1 MIQSIETTG
10 KTTEDAL
17 KAALAELGL
26 TRDEV
31 SVEIVTMPKSG
42 FFGIGAVPA
51 KLRVSFD
58 DGRPEPQAAPEREKK
73 PAAEK
78 KPAPA
83 RNPGSEKKPAA
94 AKAPK
99 AKAPASAPAHAPES
113 AARPAGSREE
123 EAETFLRGLL
133 ERMGVECTIA
143 IAPREGGGMDITLD
157 GENMGAVIGRKG
169 ETLDAIQHLVNY
181 TVNRGSTIVFPAYM
195 TITTED
201 SRLSI
206 ADGHTVSL
214 LQDIHI
220 GYGSSTALEFT
231 LTHIDTEG
239 FVKPGTGKLSIS
251 GTVGVKGS
259 VTISG
264 ADFGKLPA
272 SFGMYAKV
280 SATGMDVKELV
291 GRFNVSASTN
301 NVTYTLEGVAES
313 LRNNKI
319 ILSDP
324 GMSVTIFN
332 GSPFRLTVNSSIT
345 ADIDGAE
352 SYMMDITDFVLE
364 PEKSNVFS
372 LPKEDAR
379 YLTQRI
385 PMRFVMGGTTAVSDS
400 SIPVRVTAGESY
412 TYSVDYAF
420 DAPLAFDSGTDITYT
435 TVLEDVKIDL
445 GTNFRNSDASL
456 DFDIINTLPF
466 DIEIDA
472 CVLDGEG
479 NPVTDITVGSPVAIK
494 AGSTASPSTTAANID
509 MHFSAN
515 FNGRIPN
522 IQLTIHG
529 TVPEGFSG
537 TVWNKDQYIKIE
549 NAAVH
554 TGPVSIE

>member
-1 MIQSIETTG
+1 MKKLILVLAAVSMALLAGCDPAYQIDDNHKIDTG
-10 KTTEDAL
+10 MRLFENGLDFPVGSTVPIRLADILKTEDSENPL
-17 KAALAELGL
+17 LRLADDGTYRLHFGSSEPITRSVAVPSVRLGAIMADTDLL
-26 TRDEV
+26 TTYDFPAVEV
-31 SVEIVTMPKSG
+31 GNNNPAFSDVLLLDTEYPFSWETDVPSEIVSISEVTLESSVSLFLSSPE
-42 FFGIGAVPA
+42 GA
-51 KLRVSFD
+51 
-58 DGRPEPQAAPEREKK
+58 
-73 PAAEK
+73 
-78 KPAPA
+78 
-83 RNPGSEKKPAA
+83 
-94 AKAPK
+94 
-99 AKAPASAPAHAPES
+99 
-113 AARPAGSREE
+113 
-123 EAETFLRGLL
+123 
-133 ERMGVECTIA
+133 
-143 IAPREGGGMDITLD
+143 
-157 GENMGAVIGRKG
+157 
-169 ETLDAIQHLVNY
+169 Y

-301 NVTYTLEGVAES
+301 NVTYTLEGVPES